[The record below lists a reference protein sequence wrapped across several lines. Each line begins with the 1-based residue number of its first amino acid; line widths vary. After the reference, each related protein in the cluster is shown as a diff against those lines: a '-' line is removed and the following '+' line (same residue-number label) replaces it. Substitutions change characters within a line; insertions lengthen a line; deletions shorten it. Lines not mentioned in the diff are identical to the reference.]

1 LGRYG
6 GVEVV
11 VPQPRSPDEV
21 ANAIE
26 EHLRGLGRVSEAN
39 LGHMLRR
46 VVPEFRPGLYGLRTL
61 REFLDVHVGGALPV
75 DQLGGDTIWALA
87 AQLDDRQL
95 TRALAAPSGQPVAV
109 GEGPAVGRLAELRVS
124 AWRAARDEVRLPLG
138 GLTALVGANGVGKS
152 TLLLSLHELMA
163 ACRFSNPLKVFGG
176 AAAAAGPRHRS
187 APPALLSALSVRSD
201 TGQALGLTLREG
213 EVTVELRAAAGD
225 APRSSTW
232 AERAAGDWAVFSP
245 AWRAFADGVLL
256 LRLNPEALL
265 EPAPVEKT
273 TVDDDGFGLASAL
286 AHLANTDPAVR
297 DEVIAAVQQI
307 NPQVEAVRQI
317 VHQVVHPVAHPVFAQ
332 GARIGAEGGAAPGVA
347 YRLEVKLRGVGWL
360 PARMLS
366 EGTLLALGVHTALR
380 GNKPRLLLLDDIDRG
395 LHPRA
400 QRELAAQLRQWVDGG
415 AQVLTTTHSPIM
427 LDALSPES
435 VVVVRGGSA
444 GAQVARLTDHPE
456 WSAWSGSMRP
466 GEFWTWVGEDWLDL
480 PAAAR

>member
-1 LGRYG
+1 M
-6 GVEVV
+6 
-11 VPQPRSPDEV
+11 PQPRSPDEV
-21 ANAIE
+21 ANTIE
-26 EHLRGLGRVSEAN
+26 EHLRGFGRVSEAN

-46 VVPEFRPGLYGLRTL
+46 ALPDFRPGLYGLRTL

-95 TRALAAPSGQPVAV
+95 TRALAAPSGRPVEV
-109 GEGPAVGRLAELRVS
+109 GAAPPSFRLAELRVQ
-124 AWRAARDEVRLPLG
+124 AWRAAHDEVRLPLG

-163 ACRFSNPLKVFGG
+163 ACRFANPLKVFGG
-176 AAAAAGPRHRS
+176 PAAAAGPRHRS
-187 APPALLSALSVRSD
+187 APAGLLSALSVRSD
-201 TGQALGLTLREG
+201 AGQTLGLTLRED
-213 EVTVELRAAAGD
+213 EVMVELRATAGD
-225 APRSSTW
+225 ALRRSTW
-232 AERAAGDWAVFSP
+232 AERAAGDWTVFSP

-297 DEVIAAVQQI
+297 DEVIAAVQRI

-317 VHQVVHPVAHPVFAQ
+317 VHQVSHPVHPQ
-332 GARIGAEGGAAPGVA
+332 GARGWADGAAAPAVA

-400 QRELAAQLRQWVDGG
+400 QRELAAQLRQWVEDG

-427 LDALSPES
+427 LDALDPED
-435 VVVVRGGSA
+435 VVVVRGGPT

-456 WSAWSGSMRP
+456 WSAWSGAMRP